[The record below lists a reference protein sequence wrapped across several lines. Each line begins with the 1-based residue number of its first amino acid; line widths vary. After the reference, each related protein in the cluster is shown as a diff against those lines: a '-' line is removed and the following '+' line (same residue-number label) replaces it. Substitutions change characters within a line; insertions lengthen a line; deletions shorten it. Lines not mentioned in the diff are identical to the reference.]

1 MDRASLPFLLLS
13 TPAVRAAL
21 KADLDKVAVLAMRAV
36 LRHRR
41 GIEVAHQQIKYRKHL
56 IAFSSRIGKLGDL
69 ILELDLGTP
78 ALGDRL
84 ILEQEFR
91 EAEAAAAR
99 NRNAGARRRP
109 G

>member
-13 TPAVRAAL
+13 TPAVREAL
-21 KADLDKVAVLAMRAV
+21 KADLAKVAVLAMQAV

-41 GIEVAHQQIKYRKHL
+41 GIEVAHQQIKYRKHQ

-84 ILEQEFR
+84 ILEHELRQA
-91 EAEAAAAR
+91 EAEATR
-99 NRNAGARRRP
+99 SRNAGGKVRRR
-109 G
+109 